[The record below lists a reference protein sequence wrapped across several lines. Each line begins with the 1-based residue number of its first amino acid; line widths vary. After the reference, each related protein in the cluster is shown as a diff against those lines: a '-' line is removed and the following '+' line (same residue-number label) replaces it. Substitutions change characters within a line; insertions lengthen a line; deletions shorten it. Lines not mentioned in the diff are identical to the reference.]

1 MSTAQCVTRTDR
13 HHTAVQPRV
22 GVASAGLATAGPV
35 RGKAHTSANAALSVG
50 PHPTT
55 PTSASPRPHPCA
67 ATTKAHT
74 LRVRTEDGVTLA
86 VNDFG
91 PQHPRHTIVFLHGL
105 CLNSS
110 TWDAHIER
118 LQHQYGPAVRL
129 ISYDHRGH
137 GKSGSAALSSYTID
151 QLGDDLA
158 QVMRALNVTGPL
170 TVVAHSM
177 GGMTVLAYLQR
188 PKAQRPV
195 DPTGLV
201 LVASAAGKLTERGL
215 GRLLAAPGSTR
226 LLALGTHTPE
236 HLLGGA
242 LKLICGPMT
251 RLGNRVPATTLAAMT
266 LTAITMTAPSTA
278 LGFLAALRRYDLYPT
293 LNTIRAA
300 TTIIS
305 GAADPIT
312 PPAHG
317 RDMAAAIPG
326 ARHISVPGAGHMLPQ
341 QACAVIERA
350 IDDMVAPGPNLPP
363 PPTATRR
370 STTENCCHSTAMR
383 HLSVAG

>member
-1 MSTAQCVTRTDR
+1 M
-13 HHTAVQPRV
+13 
-22 GVASAGLATAGPV
+22 
-35 RGKAHTSANAALSVG
+35 
-50 PHPTT
+50 
-55 PTSASPRPHPCA
+55 ASPALALPAPASSKTPPPLVAAPWVRPRPSTPSSAHLWSHTWAPA
-67 ATTKAHT
+67 ATSPRT
-74 LRVRTEDGVTLA
+74 LRVPTADGVVLA

-91 PQHPRHTIVFLHGL
+91 SRHPRHTIVFLHGL

-118 LQHQYGPAVRL
+118 LRREYGPDVRL

-137 GKSGSAALSSYTID
+137 GRSGSAALSSYTID

-158 QVMRALNVTGPL
+158 QVLRALNVAGSL

-188 PKAQRPV
+188 PIPQRPA

-201 LVASAAGKLTERGL
+201 LVATAAGKLTERGL
-215 GRLLAAPGSTR
+215 GRLLGAPGIAR
-226 LLALGTHTPE
+226 LLTLGTYTPE
-236 HLLGGA
+236 HLLCGF
-242 LKLICGPMT
+242 LKPVCAAMT
-251 RLGNRVPATTLAAMT
+251 HLGNRLPASTLAAMT
-266 LTAITMTAPSTA
+266 LTALTMTAPSTA
-278 LGFLAALRRYDLYPT
+278 LGFLPALRTYDLYPA
-293 LNTIRAA
+293 LHAIRAR

-326 ARHISVPGAGHMLPQ
+326 ARYISVPGAGHMLPR
-341 QACAVIERA
+341 QASAVIDRA
-350 IDDMVAPGPNLPP
+350 IADAMTPWPIRQTPTRTARSGPSQC
-363 PPTATRR
+363 
-370 STTENCCHSTAMR
+370 STGHDRQESG
-383 HLSVAG
+383 S